1 MIVSMSKKKFTS
13 FIMTKVQIKSA
24 PKKIKKYVTKQIK
37 NIKQTPKSSP
47 INLRGKN
54 NIDDIKHAD
63 IPLHNVFKDSNR
75 IEAGLERN
83 EYRIRVIEKPEWPPL
98 MEAIAIP
105 YEMEESFYSLLKN
118 NKVDERDVDLIK
130 EIISKMKSSDD
141 IVIKLY
147 DFYELF
153 LDKEYVT
160 NKFIISYLEEPME
173 IAKDTQRSN
182 LESFLPLPPQET
194 ITIPEP
200 IDVADKLYEELAKTI
215 SKMSRLKNV
224 PDELFIH
231 FKNNILKLKEN
242 EKPDVFIE
250 KLNALFEYAFDIL
263 SQTTL
268 DRIKS
273 NLGDCIKIETEM
285 VNPVH
290 IYDDAKIKPK
300 SLRERLLNAIEW
312 KLFFFIKKTREVYLE
327 IKKFFRFWIAIMI
340 VQDRN
345 SQQYS
350 VGFLA
355 LI

>member
-1 MIVSMSKKKFTS
+1 MIELMGRKNILVSLTASKEH
-13 FIMTKVQIKSA
+13 IKNA

-37 NIKQTPKSSP
+37 NIKQTRTLSP

-54 NIDDIKHAD
+54 KNNIDEIKYAEA
-63 IPLHNVFKDSNR
+63 PLHGVLKGSNLPQV
-75 IEAGLERN
+75 GLERN

-105 YEMEESFYSLLKN
+105 YEMEKSFYSLLKN

-130 EIISKMKSSDD
+130 EIISEMKSSDD

-153 LDKEYVT
+153 LGKEYVT
-160 NKFIISYLEEPME
+160 NKFIVNYLEEPMG
-173 IAKDTQRSN
+173 IAKDTQRTN
-182 LESFLPLPPQET
+182 LESFPPLPSQAT

-200 IDVADKLYEELAKTI
+200 MDVADKLYRELTETI
-215 SKMSRLKNV
+215 SEMSRLKDV

-231 FKNNILKLKEN
+231 FKDNILKLKGN
-242 EKPDVFIE
+242 ETPEVFIK
-250 KLNALFEYAFDIL
+250 KLNALFKYAFDIL

-327 IKKFFRFWIAIMI
+327 IKKFFRF
-340 VQDRN
+340 
-345 SQQYS
+345 
-350 VGFLA
+350 
-355 LI
+355 

>member
-1 MIVSMSKKKFTS
+1 MIELMGRKNILVSLTASKEH
-13 FIMTKVQIKSA
+13 IKNA

-37 NIKQTPKSSP
+37 NIKQTRTLSP
-47 INLRGKN
+47 INLRGKNKN

-83 EYRIRVIEKPEWPPL
+83 EYRIRVIEKPECPL
-98 MEAIAIP
+98 LMAAIFNPNEI
-105 YEMEESFYSLLKN
+105 EKSFYSLLKN

-130 EIISKMKSSDD
+130 EIINGMKKTKSSDD
-141 IVIKLY
+141 IVIKIY
-147 DFYELF
+147 DFYELL

-160 NKFIISYLEEPME
+160 NKFIISYLEKPME

-182 LESFLPLPPQET
+182 LESFPPLPPQET

-327 IKKFFRFWIAIMI
+327 IKILSFL
-340 VQDRN
+340 N
-345 SQQYS
+345 SNNDS
-350 VGFLA
+350 AG
-355 LI
+355 